1 MRGIDVEEAR
11 HLLRSSPRETD
22 IVIARDDR
30 PSSGASSFT
39 MMSKSPTQRTLPSP
53 SSLSSPSL
61 PSPYDRSSIGAH
73 LPPQH
78 LQASTRLCGDY
89 STYTELS
96 ALRECLNYPSLS
108 IAGSDDYEEPDYVR
122 LPHSID
128 SSTSSPAPPPQLR
141 TRKQLPIS
149 RRESDAYV
157 SGLMMSSTSI
167 SSGDRVDGGSAQ
179 LRRSRSLS
187 TAICEVTFSK
197 GSRKKS
203 LGFSIVGGRDS
214 PKGSM
219 GIFVKT

>member
-1 MRGIDVEEAR
+1 
-11 HLLRSSPRETD
+11 
-22 IVIARDDR
+22 
-30 PSSGASSFT
+30 

-149 RRESDAYV
+149 RRESDASV

>member
-1 MRGIDVEEAR
+1 
-11 HLLRSSPRETD
+11 
-22 IVIARDDR
+22 
-30 PSSGASSFT
+30 
-39 MMSKSPTQRTLPSP
+39 
-53 SSLSSPSL
+53 
-61 PSPYDRSSIGAH
+61 
-73 LPPQH
+73 

-141 TRKQLPIS
+141 TRKQPPIS
-149 RRESDAYV
+149 RRESDASV
-157 SGLMMSSTSI
+157 SGLMMSSI
-167 SSGDRVDGGSAQ
+167 SNGDRVDGGSAQ